1 MSETQ
6 TTADIDSEPAETSD
20 QQSFL
25 SVFARTVRN
34 DRLALVGTI
43 GLGITIFVAV
53 FGPFVLPHD
62 PTATNLDQMNQA
74 PSFVHPFGTDRY
86 GRDILAR
93 VALGART
100 SLIVA
105 FIGVAVAAGV
115 GVALGAIAGYYEGLL
130 GEGIMRFADTIFSF
144 PALLLALAMVAI
156 MGQNWYN
163 VIIAVG
169 VVYWPIFAR
178 ITRGSVL
185 AVKDEEFVQA
195 ARSIGESDFR
205 IIGSEILP
213 NITAPIIVQGTI
225 SMAVAILLESALS
238 FLGLGVPPPDPSWGR
253 MLADSRQFMTHA
265 PWWTMAPG
273 LAIMFTVLNLNFV
286 GDALRDA
293 LDPHQGDE
301 MEATR

>member
-6 TTADIDSEPAETSD
+6 TTADVDSEPAETSD

-105 FIGVAVAAGV
+105 FVGSPSRPGRRHARCDRRLLRGPAGR
-115 GVALGAIAGYYEGLL
+115 
-130 GEGIMRFADTIFSF
+130 GIMRFADTIFSF

-185 AVKDEEFVQA
+185 SVKDEEFVQA

-238 FLGLGVPPPDPSWGR
+238 FLGLGVPHR
-253 MLADSRQFMTHA
+253 TR
-265 PWWTMAPG
+265 PG
-273 LAIMFTVLNLNFV
+273 TYA
-286 GDALRDA
+286 G
-293 LDPHQGDE
+293 G
-301 MEATR
+301 

>member
-1 MSETQ
+1 MSDTQ
-6 TTADIDSEPAETSD
+6 STADVDSEMHEGSNY
-20 QQSFL
+20 QSFL
-25 SVFARTVRN
+25 KVFVRTVRN
-34 DRLALVGTI
+34 DQLALLGTV
-43 GLGITIFVAV
+43 GLGITFFFAV
-53 FGPFVLPHD
+53 LGPFVIPHD
-62 PTATNLDQMNQA
+62 PTATNLDIMNQA
-74 PSFVHPFGTDRY
+74 PSLVHPFGTDRY

-100 SLIVA
+100 SLTVA
-105 FIGVAVAAGV
+105 FVGVAVAAGI
-115 GVALGAIAGYYEGLL
+115 GVTLGAIAGYYEGVL

-156 MGQNWYN
+156 LGQNWYN

-178 ITRGSVL
+178 VTRGSVL
-185 AVKDEEFVQA
+185 SVKDEEFVQA

-205 IIGSEILP
+205 IIGWEILP
-213 NITAPIIVQGTI
+213 NVTAPIIVQGTI

-238 FLGLGVPPPDPSWGR
+238 FLGLGVPPPEPSWGR

-265 PWWTMAPG
+265 PWWTIAPG
-273 LAIMFTVLNLNFV
+273 LAIMFTVLNLNFM

-293 LDPHQGDE
+293 LDPHQEEE
-301 MEATR
+301 MEASR